1 VPQRALRMRTTP
13 AMAAVTVPAISRVLG
28 TRASLEGELD
38 HPEAVAEFERTA
50 LRLRYAR
57 PDPPTL

>member
-1 VPQRALRMRTTP
+1 
-13 AMAAVTVPAISRVLG
+13 MAAVTVPAISRVLG